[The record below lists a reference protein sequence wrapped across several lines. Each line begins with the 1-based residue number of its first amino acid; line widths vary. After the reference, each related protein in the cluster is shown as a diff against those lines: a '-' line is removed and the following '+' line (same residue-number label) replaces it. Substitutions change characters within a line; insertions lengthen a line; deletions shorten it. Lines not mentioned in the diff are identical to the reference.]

1 MSALIIFNAMNIT
14 SDFIISG
21 DKTFHKIQF
30 MPFVYR
36 FNTNLQLFMHII
48 LLCFL
53 GDLLRAEVKSGT
65 PLGNKIKD
73 VISKGQLVS
82 DEIVCEMIDKNL
94 S

>member
-1 MSALIIFNAMNIT
+1 M
-14 SDFIISG
+14 
-21 DKTFHKIQF
+21 
-30 MPFVYR
+30 
-36 FNTNLQLFMHII
+36 
-48 LLCFL
+48 LLL

-73 VISKGQLVS
+73 IISKGQLVS